1 MCLGLCTFFKY
12 TCSPTPPNTFINI
25 KSFPATFVFIILFF
39 IYFFNWDSLLARL
52 DSHYEA
58 WSYKK
63 KNHKK
68 ITAYKISVYKEPAVK
83 RCLLILDLKPLKII
97 GQRKTFYRQR
107 IPGCSCAS
115 KKTVD
120 IEILVTSRNGDRK
133 VIQSIRITS
142 RPPSRKRKW
151 NQFSQ
156 F

>member
-12 TCSPTPPNTFINI
+12 TCSPSPPNTFINI
-25 KSFPATFVFIILFF
+25 KSFPATFIFIILFF
-39 IYFFNWDSLLARL
+39 IFLFGIHSLQGWTATTR
-52 DSHYEA
+52 HGVTR
-58 WSYKK
+58 K

-68 ITAYKISVYKEPAVK
+68 ITAYKKSVYKEPAVK